1 MDLVPHPKGATM
13 TTTLEELDQRLGKL
27 EQEMQEMRRVLR
39 KPPAEGGATSALQLV
54 EDALREKPRLR
65 ALAAKVL
72 EQMGISGHPVPPE
85 TLRQMMAEAGIRPEE
100 NLFSRGIEE
109 MREE

>member
-1 MDLVPHPKGATM
+1 M
-13 TTTLEELDQRLGKL
+13 TATLEDLDQRLGRL
-27 EQEMQEMRRVLR
+27 EQEMAEMRRLLR
-39 KPPAEGGATSALQLV
+39 RPPAEEEAPSVLALV
-54 EDALREKPRLR
+54 EQALREKPRLR
-65 ALAAKVL
+65 AIAAKAL

-85 TLRQMMAEAGIRPEE
+85 TLRQMMADAGIRPEE